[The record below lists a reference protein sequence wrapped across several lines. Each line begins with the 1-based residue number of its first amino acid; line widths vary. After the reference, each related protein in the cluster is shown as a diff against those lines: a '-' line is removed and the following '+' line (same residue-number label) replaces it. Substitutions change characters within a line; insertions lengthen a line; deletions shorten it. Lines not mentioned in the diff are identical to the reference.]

1 MVTNWLLMMLGIGCL
16 YLALG
21 ICMDRLLGR
30 ALERRGAAVTVSDKG
45 GGLE

>member
-1 MVTNWLLMMLGIGCL
+1 MVTNWLLMMLGVGCL

-30 ALERRGAAVTVSDKG
+30 VLERRGRR
-45 GGLE
+45 